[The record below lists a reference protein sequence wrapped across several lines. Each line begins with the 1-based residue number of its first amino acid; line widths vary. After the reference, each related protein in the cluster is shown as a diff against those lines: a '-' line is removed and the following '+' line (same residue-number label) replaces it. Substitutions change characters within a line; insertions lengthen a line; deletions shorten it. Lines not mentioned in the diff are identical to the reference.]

1 MNEINWLTQQL
12 NELISRGTSEDLY
25 CLLTIARSL
34 IK

>member
-1 MNEINWLTQQL
+1 MNEITWIRGQL
-12 NELISRGTSEDLY
+12 EKLMDRANAEQLY

>member
-1 MNEINWLTQQL
+1 MKEKEWIRGQL
-12 NELISRGTSEDLY
+12 EKLMDRANTEQLY

>member
-1 MNEINWLTQQL
+1 MNEKEWIRGQL
-12 NELISRGTSEDLY
+12 LQLMDRASLDNLY